1 MSLTST
7 GARVV
12 FRVDG
17 TKVAFAN
24 ALSYT
29 VAHAHQPVDVLD
41 QLEPAEYAET
51 GYTVNFTST
60 LFRVSNQDAISL
72 GLRPKLQDILTQ
84 PELTAELIDRI
95 TGVTLFL
102 IERVKCTQEDLSID
116 ARNLGQITLSFVGIK
131 QSTEAGA

>member
-1 MSLTST
+1 MSQTST

-17 TKVAFAN
+17 AKVAFAN
-24 ALSYT
+24 AINYT

-41 QLEPAEYAET
+41 QLEPAEYAEV
-51 GYTVNFTST
+51 GYTVNFTAT
-60 LFRVSNQDAISL
+60 LFRVSFKDAIGV

-95 TGVTLFL
+95 TNVSLML
-102 IERVKCTQEDLSID
+102 IERVKCTQEDFNVD
-116 ARNLGQITLSFVGIK
+116 ARSLGQLTLSFVGIK
-131 QSTEAGA
+131 MSTEAGP

>member
-1 MSLTST
+1 MSQTST

-12 FRVDG
+12 FRVNG
-17 TKVAFAN
+17 TKIAFAN
-24 ALSYT
+24 AISYT

-41 QLEPAEYAET
+41 ELEPAEYAET
-51 GYTVNFTST
+51 GYTVNFTAT

-72 GLRPKLQDILTQ
+72 GLRPKLQNILTQ

-95 TGVTLFL
+95 TGASLFL
-102 IERVKCTQEDLSID
+102 IERVKCTQEDLNID
-116 ARNLGQITLSFVGIK
+116 ARNLGQLTLSFVGIK

>member
-1 MSLTST
+1 MSVTST

-12 FRVDG
+12 FRINA

-24 ALSYT
+24 AVNYT

-51 GYTVNFTST
+51 GYTVNFTAT
-60 LFRVSNQDAISL
+60 LFRVSNQSAISL

-95 TGVTLFL
+95 TGSTLFL
-102 IERVKCTQEDLSID
+102 IERVKCTQEDFNVD
-116 ARNLGQITLSFVGIK
+116 ARALAQTTLSFVGIK
-131 QSTEAGA
+131 QSDEAGP